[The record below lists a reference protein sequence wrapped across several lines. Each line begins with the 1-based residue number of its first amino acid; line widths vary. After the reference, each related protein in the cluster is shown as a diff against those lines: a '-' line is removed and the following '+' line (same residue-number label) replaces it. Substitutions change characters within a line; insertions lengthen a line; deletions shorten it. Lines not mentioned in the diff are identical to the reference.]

1 MNADHDPAAPAPGAD
16 PRPPDQR
23 LRDIGLRLLQR
34 LNTMFKTGRTYKVG
48 NSVFAQQIDGFLNLM
63 KPGFDMAEEIVLA
76 RLDTDLYLNGLRLTI
91 RPTNVRFFNFVMEEF
106 GKRKISALRLER
118 GLEPPEVEKFFEF
131 FMQPEIYVGQTLL
144 DACVSAGNKRMLPV
158 IHVSTDAQDSDFLTG
173 RPQPG
178 NAAAEEGALAEKA
191 DPAGGDSWGR
201 FPEAPAKGR
210 GSAPRGA
217 VRKSYR
223 AAVIGTRSLLAAT
236 SLHDHME
243 LKHAKRVVQPLV
255 DGAFENEP
263 VVVGLTT
270 LGHHDEYTY
279 AHAVNTCMVAVT
291 MAHFLGL
298 DRRALADIGVAALF
312 HDVGKSAVAHQI
324 TRPFDEFTD
333 EERTAA
339 ERHPIE
345 GAKLIARSTALN
357 ATTLR
362 CMRVA
367 LEHHVQPR
375 GEGYPH
381 LPKGWRTS
389 LLSRIVAVADCY
401 VSLQTYRS
409 RHGAN
414 VTPYQ
419 AIGMM
424 LGPMRAS
431 FDPVMLWAL
440 VQSVGLYPP
449 GQMVELSNGAIA
461 LVLAP
466 NSADLERPHV
476 RVIARSDA
484 RRITTEEAI
493 EHRPLPPQLAIKRAL
508 KSEEYP
514 DDSEDEEA
522 EAA

>member
-1 MNADHDPAAPAPGAD
+1 VTTDPQKPAAIPGAD
-16 PRPPDQR
+16 MRPQDQR
-23 LRDIGLRLLQR
+23 FRELGLKLLQR
-34 LNTMFKTGRTYKVG
+34 LNTMIRVGRTYKVG
-48 NSVFAQQIDGFLNLM
+48 NSVFAQQVVGFLALVRPPLEEVDELTLVNL
-63 KPGFDMAEEIVLA
+63 E
-76 RLDTDLYLNGLRLTI
+76 TDFYLNGYRLPI
-91 RPTNVRFFNFVMEEF
+91 RPSNLKFHDAAIEELE
-106 GKRKISALRLER
+106 KRKIAGIKIER
-118 GLEPPEVEKFFEF
+118 GIEPAEVEKFFEL
-131 FMQPEIYVGQTLL
+131 FMQPQIYTSTGLL
-144 DACVSAGNKRMLPV
+144 DACVAANNKRMTPAV
-158 IHVSTDAQDSDFLTG
+158 HATTEAPGSDFF
-173 RPQPG
+173 PG
-178 NAAAEEGALAEKA
+178 ATQEEPKDEKEPEAEEEG
-191 DPAGGDSWGR
+191 DDRPAGDAWGR
-201 FPEAPAKGR
+201 MPGEAAPR
-210 GSAPRGA
+210 GKSRIPRGA

-223 AAVIGTRSLLAAT
+223 AAVLGTRSLLAAT
-236 SLHDHME
+236 ALQDQME

-270 LGHHDEYTY
+270 LSHHDEYTY

-298 DRRALADIGVAALF
+298 DRRGLADIGVAALF
-312 HDVGKSAVAHQI
+312 HDVGKNAVAHLVHH
-324 TRPFDEFTD
+324 PYDEFTED
-333 EERTAA
+333 EKAAA

-345 GAKLIARSTALN
+345 GAKLVARSTSLN

-367 LEHHVQPR
+367 LEHHIYP
-375 GEGYPH
+375 GGAGYPSP
-381 LPKGWRTS
+381 PKGWSTS

-419 AIGMM
+419 ALGMM

-449 GQMVELSNGAIA
+449 GQMVELSNGMIA
-461 LVLAP
+461 LVLGP
-466 NSADLERPHV
+466 NQKDVERPNV
-476 RVIARSDA
+476 RVVARADA
-484 RRITTEEAI
+484 RRLAPEDAV
-493 EHRPLPPQLAIKRAL
+493 EHLPLPPELSIRRAL

-514 DDSEDEEA
+514 DEED
-522 EAA
+522 AA

>member
-1 MNADHDPAAPAPGAD
+1 MTTEHETPAPAPG
-16 PRPPDQR
+16 PGEERPLDQR
-23 LRDIGLRLLQR
+23 FRELGVKLLQR
-34 LNTMFKTGRTYKVG
+34 LNTMFKVGRTYKVG
-48 NSVFAQQIDGFLNLM
+48 NSVFAQQVEGFLNLVG
-63 KPGFDMAEEIVLA
+63 PGFADAEELILA
-76 RLDTDLYLNGLRLTI
+76 RLDTDFYLNGYRLPI
-91 RPTNVRFFNFVMEEF
+91 RPTNVRFLNSALQEF
-106 GKRKISALRLER
+106 GRRKISALRITK
-118 GLEPPEVEKFFEF
+118 GIEPHEVEKFFEF
-131 FMQPEIYVGQTLL
+131 FMQFEVYVGQGML
-144 DACVSAGNKRMLPV
+144 DACLAAGIKHMLPAV
-158 IHVSTDAQDSDFLTG
+158 HVSTDSQDSDFLTG
-173 RPQPG
+173 TPTPAGPPGEEDSRPDRRAP
-178 NAAAEEGALAEKA
+178 AAEDA
-191 DPAGGDSWGR
+191 WGR
-201 FPEAPAKGR
+201 VPEPPVR
-210 GSAPRGA
+210 GKTRVPRGA

-223 AAVIGTRSLLAAT
+223 AAVLGTRSLLAAT

-263 VVVGLTT
+263 VVVGLTS

-279 AHAVNTCMVAVT
+279 AHAVNTTMVSVT

-312 HDVGKSAVAHQI
+312 HDVGKSAVSDLI
-324 TRPFDEFTD
+324 TRPFDEFTE
-333 EERTAA
+333 EERAAA

-345 GAKLIARSTALN
+345 GAKLIARSTSLN

-367 LEHHVQPR
+367 LEHHMHPGGQ
-375 GEGYPH
+375 GYPAV
-381 LPKGWRTS
+381 PKRWNTS

-419 AIGMM
+419 ALGMM
-424 LGPMRAS
+424 LGPMRSS

-449 GQMVELSNGAIA
+449 GQMVELSNGTIA
-461 LVLAP
+461 LVLGP
-466 NSADLERPHV
+466 NPADVERPNV
-476 RVIARSDA
+476 RVVARADA
-484 RRITTEEAI
+484 RRLTPEEAI
-493 EHRPLPPQLAIKRAL
+493 EHQPIPPELSVKRAL

-514 DDSEDEEA
+514 DESEEA
-522 EAA
+522 AA